1 MPRPKRLK
9 FWILDSMTKKVGI
22 GPGLDGKSVLYLGE
36 MQTLNRKLGHD
47 LELLTHIMTSFYT
60 KEYI

>member
-1 MPRPKRLK
+1 
-9 FWILDSMTKKVGI
+9 MTKKLGI
-22 GPGLDGKSVLYLGE
+22 RPGLDGKSVLYLGE

>member
-1 MPRPKRLK
+1 M
-9 FWILDSMTKKVGI
+9 
-22 GPGLDGKSVLYLGE
+22 DGKSVLYLGE

-60 KEYI
+60 KEYIYSFSYYTAVLVPD